1 MTNLNLK
8 NNVDKKNIV
17 DIVMKSNEL
26 ELSILDSHIDL
37 IVELV
42 YYVRDKA
49 FHNNFIG
56 KGIEA
61 CVFKL
66 MDGFVLKMYSELLE
80 ESTLEVYDLLEDSN
94 CKILA
99 KNYAVLNSYSPISGA
114 EYTFIIQEEVK
125 PLKQFE
131 YNDDIYKNKKTIINF
146 LKEMYEFSK
155 YTSLNDA
162 HSGNVGLTEDGELK
176 LLDCGLCSDMESR
189 KINLECAL
197 YDLRLC
203 NWFKAF
209 ITDDIL
215 AYSGINKKNYDAEET
230 YAKLIFAL
238 EGLS

>member
-1 MTNLNLK
+1 
-8 NNVDKKNIV
+8 
-17 DIVMKSNEL
+17 
-26 ELSILDSHIDL
+26 
-37 IVELV
+37 
-42 YYVRDKA
+42 
-49 FHNNFIG
+49 
-56 KGIEA
+56 
-61 CVFKL
+61 
-66 MDGFVLKMYSELLE
+66 
-80 ESTLEVYDLLEDSN
+80 
-94 CKILA
+94 
-99 KNYAVLNSYSPISGA
+99 
-114 EYTFIIQEEVK
+114 
-125 PLKQFE
+125 
-131 YNDDIYKNKKTIINF
+131 
-146 LKEMYEFSK
+146 MYEFSK